1 MSRETIH
8 FGTATHFAHDTGSIQ
23 FGNYDLTFF
32 IFFVNIWVNM
42 TKTLILEYIY

>member
-32 IFFVNIWVNM
+32 IFFVNM